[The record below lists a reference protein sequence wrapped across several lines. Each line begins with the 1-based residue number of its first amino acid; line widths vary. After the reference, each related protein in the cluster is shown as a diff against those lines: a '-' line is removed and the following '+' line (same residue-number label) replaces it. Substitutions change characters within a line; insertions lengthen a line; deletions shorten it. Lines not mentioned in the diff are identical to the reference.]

1 MQSIYKSS
9 IEYTPTKRPT
19 QSFEVTVVELP
30 ILMAVTRGLWRSVS
44 HTSKTIQV
52 VEEEASDVS
61 EEQIIE

>member
-9 IEYTPTKRPT
+9 IEYTPKKRPT
-19 QSFEVTVVELP
+19 QSFEETVVELP